1 MRILNIAFDMIRY
14 LMMMTAI
21 LTEDD
26 KNCFVSASLISR
38 SLPGINLEKLDYTMD
53 DAAFRTLVKVPPQV

>member
-1 MRILNIAFDMIRY
+1 MIRY

-26 KNCFVSASLISR
+26 KDCFVSASLISR
-38 SLPGINLEKLDYTMD
+38 SLPRINLEKLDYTMD
-53 DAAFRTLVKVPPQV
+53 DAVFRTLVKVHSQV